1 MSLRVS
7 DAGDSGDA
15 SPVAG
20 KDVFSRLTRDGE
32 RHSTLRRSWNPLNSS
47 EVTTICVYVS
57 NCICYHI
64 IYMIFAFYIVTP
76 IPTAIATIISIYHG
90 ANVFPWFQFTFSPHI
105 RSSSPLTK
113 RLSDAPDIPVRH
125 TKKSRSASPVIA
137 KSSPYFAG
145 SGGKVYPPGG
155 LHVSINQNQNS
166 KGISSSKNNPKESKR
181 IQVEIM
187 TLPSGERYYIY
198 MPHLA

>member
-1 MSLRVS
+1 M
-7 DAGDSGDA
+7 
-15 SPVAG
+15 
-20 KDVFSRLTRDGE
+20 
-32 RHSTLRRSWNPLNSS
+32 
-47 EVTTICVYVS
+47 
-57 NCICYHI
+57 CYHI
-64 IYMIFAFYIVTP
+64 IYILFAFYITTL
-76 IPTAIATIISIYHG
+76 IAIATIISIYHG
-90 ANVFPWFQFTFSPHI
+90 ANVFRWFQFTFSPHI

-155 LHVSINQNQNS
+155 LHVSINQNS

-198 MPHLA
+198 APSCIDG